1 MDVDDL
7 LPYPLAGADSQP
19 GQTST
24 DASDAAAGRF
34 AARWV
39 RPVAAV
45 VVLVLLGLSLW
56 LAGQWRAER
65 QRSAALQEELAQAR
79 ASAEQAQAAARDA
92 VSNPLTVD
100 QAFSAEMTVA
110 SIAVGRFLQEVERTP
125 SSATPRVF
133 VAAFFGVGSGSTAW
147 TRLEGRYGTSGVLAS
162 IDDPDNP
169 GLVWVSRRSSETT
182 DPLVPSRRFCLQLDV
197 ARILQSAGSGRQ
209 WGAGAD
215 TAPLRWWSDVYA
227 FVPAEQCGP

>member
-1 MDVDDL
+1 MNVDDL

-24 DASDAAAGRF
+24 DASAAAGRF

-45 VVLVLLGLSLW
+45 VVIVLLLLSLW
-56 LAGQWRAER
+56 VAGQWRAER
-65 QRSAALQEELAQAR
+65 QRSAALQEELAALR
-79 ASAEQAQAAARDA
+79 ASAEQTQAAARDA
-92 VSNPLTVD
+92 VSDPLTVD

-110 SIAVGRFLQEVERTP
+110 SVAVGRFLEEVKRTP

-133 VAAFFGVGSGSTAW
+133 ASAFFGMGSGSTAW
-147 TRLEGRYGTSGVLAS
+147 TRLEGRYGASGVLA
-162 IDDPDNP
+162 IADDPADP
-169 GLVWVSRRSSETT
+169 SLVWISRRSSETT
-182 DPLVPSRRFCLQLDV
+182 DPSVPSRRFCLQLDV
-197 ARILQSAGSGRQ
+197 ARILQSARSDRQ

-227 FVPAEQCGP
+227 FVPAERCGP